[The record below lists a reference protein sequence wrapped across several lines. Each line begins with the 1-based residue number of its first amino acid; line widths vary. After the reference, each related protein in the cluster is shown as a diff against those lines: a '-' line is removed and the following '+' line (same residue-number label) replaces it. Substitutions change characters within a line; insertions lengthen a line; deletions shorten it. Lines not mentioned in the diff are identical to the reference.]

1 MEIERIRELRLAHP
15 FVPFN
20 LILGNGRK
28 LPVDQPY
35 YLAIA
40 PDKSFISHSSVGGGF
55 ERLRPDWVVGVD
67 YADPEGERWKKHDPK
82 QGQGAA

>member
-1 MEIERIRELRLAHP
+1 MDIEQIREFRRAHP

-20 LILGNGRK
+20 LILGDGRK

-55 ERLRPDWVVGVD
+55 ESVRPDWVVGVD
-67 YADPEGERWKKHDPK
+67 YVDPEGERLKKGDFTNR
-82 QGQGAA
+82 QGAA

>member
-20 LILGNGRK
+20 LVLKDGRK

-55 ERLRPDWVVGVD
+55 ECVRPDWVADVD
-67 YADPEGERWKKHDPK
+67 YTDPAGERWNTPDHK